1 MKKPNRDIFCQTY
14 PEFWLESR
22 DARVQDKTH
31 YQYQEI
37 TLASLRCFDGC
48 ELLECGCGSGDLL
61 ARLRHSH
68 PNVRLYG
75 LDLGRQSLEWAQRG
89 PLAGQDVS
97 LIEGD
102 LVSLPIASDRFDRI
116 LCSSVMWYVPEPH
129 VAIAELVRV
138 LKPGGRFVFD
148 VRPPYHVTNALAR
161 WSLAARR
168 MIGETVLTYSF
179 LSPRAVARLEFHV
192 LDAIDRAHPPFA
204 LRIDVGGV
212 DQPVFEKHHQ
222 QHHQEIG
229 DRGQADD
236 SPDHAAEPG
245 NSGRHETSF
254 SAAGGPTLRL

>member
-179 LSPRAVARLEFHV
+179 LSPRAVARLLKELPVTFETVGYFV
-192 LDAIDRAHPPFA
+192 LLPTRLPLLGIRWGNWVRYSRWLAFKAGHGA
-204 LRIDVGGV
+204 LQWLANKLLITGY
-212 DQPVFEKHHQ
+212 K
-222 QHHQEIG
+222 
-229 DRGQADD
+229 
-236 SPDHAAEPG
+236 
-245 NSGRHETSF
+245 
-254 SAAGGPTLRL
+254 L